1 MSSAA
6 DKREIDVI
14 IEMMEIYI
22 NSILYKRKLYP
33 EAIFRIRKAYNIP
46 VYISIY
52 SALNNY
58 IAQTLK
64 AARELIKT
72 RKMRRLEVI
81 IFKEQETPLESYVFD
96 LNYNGVASALEND
109 ENLSAFEEE
118 LRKSLL
124 SLDARMKDLKKLGE
138 SADIKFKIML
148 HTTKL
153 AYVKIGNDARLQSFP
168 FVEEKPVHGA
178 DEMSKIELLPVL
190 QTSCVG
196 VNVFVEEYSAA

>member
-14 IEMMEIYI
+14 VEMMEIYI

-33 EAIFRIRKAYNIP
+33 EAIFRIRKAYNMP

-52 SALNNY
+52 TALNDY
-58 IAQTLK
+58 IAQTLR
-64 AARELIKT
+64 AARELIT
-72 RKMRRLEVI
+72 NRKMRRLEVI
-81 IFKEQETPLESYVFD
+81 IFKEQENPLESYVFE
-96 LNYNGVASALEND
+96 LNYDGTASGLASD

-124 SLDARMKDLKKLGE
+124 SLDARMRDLKKLTE
-138 SADIKFKIML
+138 SVDLKFKILL
-148 HTTKL
+148 HTTQS
-153 AYVKIGNDARLQSFP
+153 AYVKLGADARLQSFP
-168 FVEEKPVHGA
+168 FVQEKTVA
-178 DEMSKIELLPVL
+178 DVDEMSKIQLLPVL

>member
-1 MSSAA
+1 MSSGT

-14 IEMMEIYI
+14 VEMMEIYI

-46 VYISIY
+46 VYVSIY
-52 SALNNY
+52 TALNDY

-64 AARELIKT
+64 AARELIKN
-72 RKMRRLEVI
+72 RKMRRMEVI
-81 IFKEQETPLESYVFD
+81 IFKEQENPLESYVFE
-96 LNYNGVASALEND
+96 LNYGGAASAKGND

-124 SLDARMKDLKKLGE
+124 SLDGRMKDLKKLSD
-138 SADIKFKIML
+138 SADVKFKIKL

-168 FVEEKPVHGA
+168 FVQERAA
-178 DEMSKIELLPVL
+178 DEVDEKCKIELLPVL

>member
-1 MSSAA
+1 MSSATE
-6 DKREIDVI
+6 KREIDVI

-52 SALNNY
+52 TALNDY

-64 AARELIKT
+64 AARELI
-72 RKMRRLEVI
+72 RNGKMRRLEVV
-81 IFKEQETPLESYVFD
+81 IFKEQDNPLESYVFD
-96 LNYNGVASALEND
+96 LNYGGTVSEKD
-109 ENLSAFEEE
+109 ENMSVFEEE

-124 SLDARMKDLKKLGE
+124 ALDARMKDLKSVSDNAVL
-138 SADIKFKIML
+138 KFKILL

-153 AYVKIGNDARLQSFP
+153 AYVKIGNNPRLQSFP
-168 FVEEKPVHGA
+168 FVQETVVQEA
-178 DEMSKIELLPVL
+178 DEKCKIELLPVL
-190 QTSCVG
+190 QTSRVG
-196 VNVFVEEYSAA
+196 INVFVEQYSAV